1 VATQVC
7 WYWRS
12 TLVSSS
18 SLWTCFQFQKESR
31 HDIDRTLTYLERSKS
46 APIDV
51 RIVKNYWKGNL
62 DVLEYLAPHIARTRS
77 LAIQTSHMDD
87 AYTASL
93 LFCNP
98 APLLQHLEIFSAS
111 EVVAPLP
118 DNFLGQRAPSL
129 RSVNFVHMCP
139 TLESLFPL
147 PNLTEF
153 HLSLGPATPFRVGAL
168 FRFLSESPLLQKIQI
183 NVHNWSVQ
191 DVSLDKVISLES
203 LVELDCGCNRTGQ
216 IIPFLR
222 LPRLKRLQVTSL
234 GLEQAQTL
242 ADVLPY
248 GGRAL
253 LAGVTKMFYD
263 SDPYTHSHR
272 IELSGN
278 GVDMSLR
285 AFGAVANATLV
296 DWSPDQTW
304 IPFGQIED
312 LEFERGPPIGHPIDI
327 SAFENLRILRVVLR
341 DEEPTNG
348 LFRSLHPGPGA
359 SGVPCRSLQEIE
371 AKVAPRGSQ
380 GPFPRLLVSLVRER
394 ERAGYRLESVS
405 LVVEY
410 WGPRCAS
417 PPEEL
422 RKHVGEVRI
431 RAYVEGVLV
440 AVSVLPRAPTGHPLA
455 IDIHDKPQTTAY
467 RLCVLQ

>member
-1 VATQVC
+1 LSRVLEYRTRKHDLVVATQVC

-12 TLVSSS
+12 TLVSRP
-18 SLWTCFQFQKESR
+18 SLWTCFQFRRESR

-51 RIVKNYWKGNL
+51 NIENNWERHL
-62 DVLEYLAPHIARTRS
+62 DALEYLAPHIARTRS
-77 LAIQTSHMDD
+77 LVIRTFLNIH
-87 AYTASL
+87 TVSL

-98 APLLQHLEIFSAS
+98 APLLQHLEFCNTSG
-111 EVVAPLP
+111 VVRHIP

-129 RSVNFVHMCP
+129 RSVNFAHICP

-168 FRFLSESPLLQKIQI
+168 FRFLSESPLLQKIRI
-183 NVHNWSVQ
+183 DVHNRSVQ

-203 LVELDCGCNRTGQ
+203 LVELHCGRNWAGQ

-234 GLEQAQTL
+234 GLGQVQTL
-242 ADVLPY
+242 TNALPY

-263 SDPYTHSHR
+263 SGPYTHPHR
-272 IELSGN
+272 VELSGN
-278 GVDMSLR
+278 GVDMSFR
-285 AFGAVANATLV
+285 AFGAVANTAFI
-296 DWSPDQTW
+296 DWSPNQTW

-394 ERAGYRLESVS
+394 ERAGYQLRLVS
-405 LVVEY
+405 LVVGCR
-410 WGPRCAS
+410 GPNWDLL
-417 PPEEL
+417 EEL
-422 RKHVGEVRI
+422 GEYVWGVRV
-431 RAYVEGVLV
+431 RAWV
-440 AVSVLPRAPTGHPLA
+440 
-455 IDIHDKPQTTAY
+455 
-467 RLCVLQ
+467 